1 MDKTGHPTGQKRE
14 ASKTPQRT
22 TNYFNEQLTPDAPDY
37 FPSCTSKKLKGQEM
51 QKGAPFIIFR
61 HGWYMHFLKKQISGF
76 ALFLGEMQNFSE
88 AKQFCFD
95 FGRPLY

>member
-1 MDKTGHPTGQKRE
+1 
-14 ASKTPQRT
+14 
-22 TNYFNEQLTPDAPDY
+22 
-37 FPSCTSKKLKGQEM
+37 M